1 MLKDTVSGEQ
11 ENTKRAS
18 SCILYVGV
26 TEQVWMLTRQ
36 QQKRIKPNFLV

>member
-1 MLKDTVSGEQ
+1 MLKDTASGEQ

-18 SCILYVGV
+18 SCILWVGV

-36 QQKRIKPNFLV
+36 QQKRIKPSLLI